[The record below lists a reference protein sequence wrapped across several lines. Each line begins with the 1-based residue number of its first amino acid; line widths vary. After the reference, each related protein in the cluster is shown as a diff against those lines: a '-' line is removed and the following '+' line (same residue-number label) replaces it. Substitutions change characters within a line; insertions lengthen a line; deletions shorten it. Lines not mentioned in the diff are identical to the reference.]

1 MRFTEFK
8 NVILIESNTRG
19 VTDLTASRSIS
30 ELDTIISASTQ
41 LPPEAQS
48 VKSKIATNLIA
59 VKDKIASTL
68 EKLLS
73 TGQAVVPQP
82 EPVEEP
88 EDSEEAP
95 AEPIAPQPQ
104 PAPAEPQA
112 VDQPAP
118 EEEQPVVEAVEGD
131 IEYDAL
137 VASCEELK
145 QQIRE
150 IEALQMPEKTR
161 AQLLATIK
169 TSLDNNLKLLTKYTN
184 VVDELKIS
192 NQKLKAAEDF
202 ISNVNELLVIL
213 GNKVQG
219 YVEVDEEEYK
229 TLSAKAKKAIDN
241 ARQFT
246 TTFRQ
251 ALFGMVLDIS
261 KNNQEVD
268 KLAIQKFLEAC
279 VEGDVLDMLAL
290 TSVDRGNVRQY
301 VKDEYQPMIDLFAQ
315 QKVFSWS
322 PGKTSGAIGPG
333 EMALSMMGSPTEKAK
348 EKGDLVIGNTM
359 FEVKAGSSSGGRLN
373 SKKIL
378 KGPAAWPIW
387 KSGIEKIVKKGA
399 PKDATWARINKAGQE
414 VNVKAS
420 NFNANTFN
428 KNKTTGKMK
437 EAAAYNFNYRGL
449 SKLNDEVLVH
459 STYELTYDL
468 FYDTFSTLITN
479 LDLVKKSTTDS
490 AGNKIMGVSPEKL
503 ISGAI
508 YEDGTIEVDD
518 MMAAYT
524 RLAYESYN
532 RADGVEAI
540 LFLNTTSLDYTIAR
554 NGKDLVGKLN
564 DSITITG
571 GFNFNDDQQSATP
584 AYLAKRVK

>member
-8 NVILIESNTRG
+8 NVILIESSTRG

-59 VKDKIASTL
+59 VKDKIAITL

-73 TGQAVVPQP
+73 TGQAMVPQP

-88 EDSEEAP
+88 EEDEEQAI
-95 AEPIAPQPQ
+95 E
-104 PAPAEPQA
+104 PAPISQQPTTPEEP
-112 VDQPAP
+112 PAS
-118 EEEQPVVEAVEGD
+118 EEQPVAEAIEGD
-131 IEYDAL
+131 MEYDAL

-202 ISNVNELLVIL
+202 ISNVNELLVVL

-279 VEGDVLDMLAL
+279 VAGDVLDMLAL

-301 VKDEYQPMIDLFAQ
+301 VKEEYQPMIDLFAA

-378 KGPAAWPIW
+378 KGPAAWPVW
-387 KSGIEKIVKKGA
+387 KAGIEKIVKKGA

-428 KNKTTGKMK
+428 KNKSTGKMK

-449 SKLNDEVLVH
+449 TKLNDEVLIH
-459 STYELTYDL
+459 STYEMTYDL

-479 LDLVKKSTTDS
+479 LDSVKKSTVDS
-490 AGNKIMGVSPEKL
+490 GGNKIMGISPEKL

-554 NGKDLVGKLN
+554 NGKDLVSKLN

>member
-8 NVILIESNTRG
+8 NIILIESNTAG
-19 VTDLTASRSIS
+19 ITDLTASRSIN
-30 ELDTIISASTQ
+30 ELDSIIAVSAQ

-48 VKSKIATNLIA
+48 VKSKIATNLLA
-59 VKDKIASTL
+59 VRDKVADTIQ
-68 EKLLS
+68 KLLS
-73 TGQAVVPQP
+73 SGQASVNPP
-82 EPVEEP
+82 EEQEEP
-88 EDSEEAP
+88 TQEPAPQQQVQQPPAP
-95 AEPIAPQPQ
+95 APQA
-104 PAPAEPQA
+104 PAPAEP
-112 VDQPAP
+112 VPT
-118 EEEQPVVEAVEGD
+118 EEQPVKEDAPAGD

-145 QQIRE
+145 QQIAE
-150 IEALQMPEKTR
+150 IEAMTMPEKVK

-169 TSLDNNLKLLTKYTN
+169 KSLDSNLKLLEKYTN

-202 ISNVNELLVIL
+202 INNVNDLLVVL

-219 YVEVDEEEYK
+219 YVEVTPEEYGA
-229 TLSAKAKKAIDN
+229 LPAKSKKAIDN

-251 ALFGMVLDIS
+251 ALFGMVLDIG
-261 KNNQEVD
+261 KQNQEVD
-268 KLAIQKFLEAC
+268 KLSIQKFLEAC
-279 VEGDVLDMLAL
+279 VTGDVLDMLSL
-290 TSVDRGNVRQY
+290 TSVSRGNVRDH
-301 VKDEYQPMIDLFAQ
+301 VKSEYQPMIELFAA

-348 EKGDLVIGNTM
+348 EKGDLVVGDTM
-359 FEVKAGSSSGGRLN
+359 FEVKAGSTSGGRLN

-378 KGPAAWPIW
+378 KGPSAWPIW
-387 KSGIEKIVKKGA
+387 KAGIEKIVKKGA
-399 PKDATWARINKAGQE
+399 PKDATWSRTNSKGLE
-414 VNVKAS
+414 TLVKPS
-420 NFNANTFN
+420 NFTANTFN
-428 KNKTTGKMK
+428 IIKSTGKKK

-449 SKLNDEVLVH
+449 SKLNEEILVY

-468 FYDTFSTLITN
+468 FYNTFAALITN
-479 LDLVKKSTTDS
+479 LDDIQKSTTNS
-490 AGNKIMGVSPEKL
+490 VGKRIMGVSPEKL
-503 ISGAI
+503 ISGSI
-508 YEDGTIEVDD
+508 YEDGTIDVLD

-532 RADGVEAI
+532 RADGVESI
-540 LFLNTTSLDYTIAR
+540 LFLNTTTLDYTIAKD
-554 NGKDLVGKLN
+554 GKDLVSKLN
-564 DSITITG
+564 KEITITG

-584 AYLAKRVK
+584 AYLAKKA

>member
-8 NVILIESNTRG
+8 NIILIESSTAG
-19 VTDLTASRSIS
+19 VTDLTASRSIT
-30 ELDTIISASTQ
+30 ELDTIISASSQ
-41 LPPEAQS
+41 LPPEAES
-48 VKSKIATNLIA
+48 VKAKIATNLIA
-59 VKDKIASTL
+59 VKDKIAATIQ
-68 EKLLS
+68 KLLA

-88 EDSEEAP
+88 EQDDVEVDTTT
-95 AEPIAPQPQ
+95 EPDAVVGTQQPT
-104 PAPAEPQA
+104 ATE
-112 VDQPAP
+112 PAP
-118 EEEQPVVEAVEGD
+118 EEQPVTEQVQGD

-145 QQIRE
+145 QQIRT
-150 IEALQMPEKTR
+150 IESMEMPEKVK

-169 TSLDNNLKLLTKYTN
+169 KSLDSNLKLLEKYTT

-202 ISNVNELLVIL
+202 IKNVNDLLVVL

-219 YVEVDEEEYK
+219 YVEVSPEEYQG
-229 TLSAKAKKAIDN
+229 LSMKAKKAIDN

-261 KNNQEVD
+261 KQNQEID
-268 KLAIQKFLEAC
+268 KLAIQQFLEAC
-279 VEGDVLDMLAL
+279 VSGDVLDMLSL
-290 TSVDRGNVRQY
+290 TSVDRGNIREH
-301 VKDEYQPMIDLFAQ
+301 VKADYQPMIDLFAA

-348 EKGDLVIGNTM
+348 EKGDLVVGDTM

-378 KGPAAWPIW
+378 KGPAAWPVW
-387 KSGIEKIVKKGA
+387 KAGIEKIVKKGA
-399 PKDATWARINKAGQE
+399 PKDVTWPRINKAGQE

-449 SKLNDEVLVH
+449 SKLNEEVLVY

-468 FYDTFSTLITN
+468 FYDTFAALITN
-479 LDLVKKSTTDS
+479 LDSVRKSTTDT
-490 AGNKIMGVSPEKL
+490 AGNRIMGVSPEKL

-540 LFLNTTSLDYTIAR
+540 LFLNTTTLDYTIAR

-564 DSITITG
+564 DTITITG

-584 AYLAKRVK
+584 AYLAKRIK

>member
-8 NVILIESNTRG
+8 NIVLIESNTVG
-19 VTDLTASRSIS
+19 INDLTASKSIT
-30 ELDTIISASTQ
+30 ELDSIIAVSSQ

-48 VKSKIATNLIA
+48 VKSKIATNLLA
-59 VKDKIASTL
+59 VRDKVADTIQ
-68 EKLLS
+68 KLLNS
-73 TGQAVVPQP
+73 GQASLP
-82 EPVEEP
+82 EPEEP
-88 EDSEEAP
+88 VQQ
-95 AEPIAPQPQ
+95 PQQQQPVQQPVQQQPQAAQQ
-104 PAPAEPQA
+104 PAPI
-112 VDQPAP
+112 
-118 EEEQPVVEAVEGD
+118 EQPVPGEDQRVAEDVQGD
-131 IEYDAL
+131 NEYDAL

-145 QQIRE
+145 QQIAD
-150 IEALQMPEKTR
+150 IEAMKMPEKTK

-169 TSLDNNLKLLTKYTN
+169 KSLDSNLTLLEKYSN

-202 ISNVNELLVIL
+202 INNVNDLLVVL

-219 YVEVDEEEYK
+219 YVEVSPEEYNA
-229 TLSAKAKKAIDN
+229 LSAKSKKAIDN

-251 ALFGMVLDIS
+251 ALFGMVLDIG
-261 KNNQEVD
+261 KQNQEVD
-268 KLAIQKFLEAC
+268 KLSIQKFLEAC
-279 VEGDVLDMLAL
+279 VTGDVLDMLAL
-290 TSVDRGNVRQY
+290 TSVPRGNVRDH
-301 VKDEYQPMIDLFAQ
+301 VKSEYQPMIELFAA

-348 EKGDLVIGNTM
+348 EKGDLVVGDTM
-359 FEVKAGSSSGGRLN
+359 FEVKAGSTSGGRLN

-387 KSGIEKIVKKGA
+387 KAGIEKIVKKGA
-399 PKDATWARINKAGQE
+399 PKDVTWSRTNSKGLE
-414 VNVKAS
+414 TLVKAN
-420 NFNANTFN
+420 NFTANTFN
-428 KNKTTGKMK
+428 VIKSTGKKK

-449 SKLNDEVLVH
+449 SKLNEEVLVY

-468 FYDTFSTLITN
+468 FYNTFATLVTN
-479 LDLVKKSTTDS
+479 LDDVKKSTTNS
-490 AGNKIMGVSPEKL
+490 AGKRIMGISPEKL

-508 YEDGTIEVDD
+508 YEDGTIDVLD

-532 RADGVEAI
+532 RADGVESI
-540 LFLNTTSLDYTIAR
+540 LFLNTTTLDYTIV
-554 NGKDLVGKLN
+554 NDGKDLVGKLN
-564 DSITITG
+564 KEITITG

-584 AYLAKRVK
+584 AYLAKKA

>member
-8 NVILIESNTRG
+8 NVILIESSTRG

-48 VKSKIATNLIA
+48 IKSKIATNLIA
-59 VKDKIASTL
+59 VKDKIAITL

-73 TGQAVVPQP
+73 TGQAIVPQP

-88 EDSEEAP
+88 EEDEEQPTEPAP
-95 AEPIAPQPQ
+95 VAQQ
-104 PAPAEPQA
+104 PATPEEP
-112 VDQPAP
+112 PAP
-118 EEEQPVVEAVEGD
+118 EEQPVAEAIEGD
-131 IEYDAL
+131 MEYDAL

-169 TSLDNNLKLLTKYTN
+169 NSLDNNLKLLTKYTN

-202 ISNVNELLVIL
+202 ISNVNELLVTL

-279 VEGDVLDMLAL
+279 VAGDVLDMLAL

-301 VKDEYQPMIDLFAQ
+301 VKEEYQPMIDLFAA

-378 KGPAAWPIW
+378 KGPAAWPVW
-387 KSGIEKIVKKGA
+387 KAGIEKIVKKGA

-428 KNKTTGKMK
+428 KNKSTGKMK

-449 SKLNDEVLVH
+449 TKLNDEVLIH
-459 STYELTYDL
+459 STYEMTYDL

-479 LDLVKKSTTDS
+479 LDSVKKSTVDS
-490 AGNKIMGVSPEKL
+490 DGNKIMGISPEKL

-554 NGKDLVGKLN
+554 NGKDLVSKLN

>member
-8 NVILIESNTRG
+8 NVVLIESNIRN
-19 VTDLTASRSIS
+19 VTDLTASRSLS

-48 VKSKIATNLIA
+48 IKAKIATNLIA
-59 VKDKIASTL
+59 VKDKIATTI
-68 EKLLS
+68 EKLLA

-82 EPVEEP
+82 EPVDDVEDEESAEIEPDQPPEADNQNQLPSQQEPAPQEEP
-88 EDSEEAP
+88 
-95 AEPIAPQPQ
+95 
-104 PAPAEPQA
+104 
-112 VDQPAP
+112 
-118 EEEQPVVEAVEGD
+118 PVVEAIEGD
-131 IEYDAL
+131 AEYDAL

-145 QQIRE
+145 KQIRD
-150 IEALQMPEKTR
+150 IEALEMAEKTK

-169 TSLDNNLKLLTKYTN
+169 TSLDNNLKLLEKYTN

-202 ISNVNELLVIL
+202 ITNVNELLVTL

-219 YVEVDEEEYK
+219 YVEVTPEEYEA
-229 TLSAKAKKAIDN
+229 LSAKAKKAIDN

-261 KNNQEVD
+261 KANQEVD
-268 KLAIQKFLEAC
+268 KLAIQQFLQAC
-279 VEGDVLDMLAL
+279 VDGEVLDMLAL
-290 TSVDRGNVRQY
+290 TSVDRGNVRSH
-301 VKDEYQPMIDLFAQ
+301 VKDDFKPMIDLFAQ

-348 EKGDLVIGNTM
+348 EKGDLVVGNTM
-359 FEVKAGSSSGGRLN
+359 FEVKAGSTSGGRLN

-387 KSGIEKIVKKGA
+387 KAGIEKIVKKGA
-399 PKDATWARINKAGQE
+399 PKDVTWTRINKTGQE
-414 VNVKAS
+414 ITVKAS
-420 NFNANTFN
+420 NFNANSFN
-428 KNKTTGKMK
+428 KNKSTGKMK

-449 SKLNDEVLVH
+449 SKLNEEVLIY

-479 LDLVKKSTTDS
+479 LEEVKKSTIDS
-490 AGNKIMGVSPEKL
+490 AGNKIAGVSPEKL
-503 ISGAI
+503 ISGSI
-508 YEDGTIEVDD
+508 YEDGTIDVDD
-518 MMAAYT
+518 MMSAYT

-554 NGKDLVGKLN
+554 NGRDLVGKLN
-564 DSITITG
+564 DSITISG

-584 AYLAKRVK
+584 AYLAKRIK